1 MFSRYVTL
9 AAYSSCCTTVH
20 HHVAYKIL
28 ENEVPSLQNIAIK
41 TKYQSH
47 NYNLYTKSFSCIL
60 SIKHEFIKIIK
71 DHEELCVFLV
81 IAGPVQQNQIIKPS
95 VSIDNT
101 EQK

>member
-1 MFSRYVTL
+1 MVSRYVTL
-9 AAYSSCCTTVH
+9 AAYSSCCTTIYH
-20 HHVAYKIL
+20 HAYKVL
-28 ENEVPSLQNIAIK
+28 ENKVPSLQNIAIK

-81 IAGPVQQNQIIKPS
+81 IAGPVQQNHIIKPS
-95 VSIDNT
+95 VSIDNI